1 MEDCSTQHG
10 IVTEI
15 QTDRVFVLV
24 EQKSACASCHARG
37 ACSSFDKKNKT
48 IEVATKQA
56 SDYQKGDKVEV
67 SISTRLGMKAV
78 VIAFLV
84 PFVLLVISLI
94 LCLKTFDFSEPLS
107 CLVAIAITAI
117 YYFILFKQKDK
128 LSSGFKFGIRHL

>member
-1 MEDCSTQHG
+1 MEDCSTQYG
-10 IVTEI
+10 IVTKV

-56 SDYQKGDKVEV
+56 SDYKKGDKVEV

-94 LCLKTFDFSEPLS
+94 LCLKTFDFSEP
-107 CLVAIAITAI
+107 
-117 YYFILFKQKDK
+117 
-128 LSSGFKFGIRHL
+128 